1 MKILA
6 YGVRDDEMPYLEEW
20 QKQNPDVEVKAVP
33 ELITDETVEWAKGYD
48 GLMFTNNFHTRT
60 RSLKS

>member
-48 GLMFTNNFHTRT
+48 GVDVL
-60 RSLKS
+60 SLIHI